1 MTGEHRLA
9 REVHDRIYS
18 KIALEYLPRAQPQS
32 SPVAIITGGQPGA
45 GKSGLT
51 DGAKRELTGKGGYV
65 LIDADEFRAWHPHYH
80 ALLREDDRTAANKT
94 HADAGAW
101 AARLG
106 REAVAT
112 RRNVI
117 FDQTSRDAVAVADL
131 VRRLRHA
138 GYRVELRVM
147 AVHALVS
154 EQRIHMRYELQ
165 RTVSGHG
172 RFATK
177 DNHDAAYAGVYKTVA
192 VVEAARAVDAI
203 QIYNRSHR
211 VIYEAAV
218 QDGWWSRTPMA
229 AKVMDLERNRA
240 LSLAERAELVA
251 DYARIIEM
259 LQAPRREATAA
270 ERATVAG
277 LAEQAQRL
285 YLGQALREGRD
296 YAGLAQARRLLQGMA
311 EHAQAQGLDS
321 QARDKA
327 LELGREVLAR
337 AIERGEPLE
346 GPGRAGFGESPG
358 QSGKGRGIDR

>member
-32 SPVAIITGGQPGA
+32 WPVAIITGGQPGA
-45 GKSGLT
+45 GKSGLA
-51 DGAKRELTGKGGYV
+51 GAAKRELTDKGGYV
-65 LIDADEFRAWHPHYH
+65 LVDADEVRAWHPHYH

-94 HADAGAW
+94 HVDAGAW

-106 REAVAT
+106 REAVVT
-112 RRNVI
+112 QRNVI
-117 FDQTSRDAVAVADL
+117 FDQTSKDAVAVAD
-131 VRRLRHA
+131 
-138 GYRVELRVM
+138 LRVM

-165 RTVSGHG
+165 RAVSGHG
-172 RFATK
+172 RYATK
-177 DNHDAAYAGVYKTVA
+177 DNHDAAYAGIYKTVA

-203 QIYNRSHR
+203 QIYNQSHR

-251 DYARIIEM
+251 NYARIIEM
-259 LQAPRREATAA
+259 LQAPQREATAA

-311 EHAQAQGLDS
+311 EHAQAQGLDP

-346 GPGRAGFGESPG
+346 GPGRGGIGESQGRPD
-358 QSGKGRGIDR
+358 KGRGIDR